1 LLLLFGIFIISN
13 MQIFTLSPPSIY
25 PAAAQAAARF
35 QPGNS
40 PAAEGAVEPRT
51 GSSLRK
57 AVEQPKNAEAAGI

>member
-25 PAAAQAAARF
+25 PAAARF